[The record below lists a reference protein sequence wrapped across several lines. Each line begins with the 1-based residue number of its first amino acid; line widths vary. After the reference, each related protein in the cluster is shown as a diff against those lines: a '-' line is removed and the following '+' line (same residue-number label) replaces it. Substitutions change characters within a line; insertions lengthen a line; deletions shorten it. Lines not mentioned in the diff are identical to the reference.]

1 MAAGVANSAVPP
13 PPSSSTSVA
22 HHVKNESRESSEF
35 EFLGGNGG
43 KSPVRNAPPPAA
55 TTQRTIAPSS
65 PVATLPTE
73 QPATVTAT
81 PTAASVV
88 APGPAEKS
96 PTVPPPSAEDDD
108 GGGGGSI
115 LFGFLHKVAEKT
127 KNSVETIIT
136 TVDPQMKDYIYSGGD
151 VEIVVASEAD
161 SKVVPVREA
170 FQRVFGRATVVGM
183 KPHPSVAIAEQ
194 PVGYAAGRQGAIE
207 RIQNFRTKKVVPDDA
222 VLVSVEGFL
231 LEVAE
236 ESWVELS
243 CLVLSDAARKI
254 QLTTYTQSTP
264 VDPAFVAAAKSATP
278 DSYPRRWS
286 GLKETVGSV
295 IARAWSVPAG
305 QWHEAVCGV
314 ERAETI
320 GLAAKTLAGMYQR
333 ALWSS
338 SQQQ

>member
-1 MAAGVANSAVPP
+1 M
-13 PPSSSTSVA
+13 
-22 HHVKNESRESSEF
+22 
-35 EFLGGNGG
+35 
-43 KSPVRNAPPPAA
+43 
-55 TTQRTIAPSS
+55 APSS

-88 APGPAEKS
+88 AQGPAEKS

-108 GGGGGSI
+108 GGGGSI

-207 RIQNFRTKKVVPDDA
+207 RIQNFR
-222 VLVSVEGFL
+222 
-231 LEVAE
+231 
-236 ESWVELS
+236 
-243 CLVLSDAARKI
+243 
-254 QLTTYTQSTP
+254 
-264 VDPAFVAAAKSATP
+264 
-278 DSYPRRWS
+278 
-286 GLKETVGSV
+286 
-295 IARAWSVPAG
+295 
-305 QWHEAVCGV
+305 
-314 ERAETI
+314 
-320 GLAAKTLAGMYQR
+320 
-333 ALWSS
+333 
-338 SQQQ
+338 

>member
-1 MAAGVANSAVPP
+1 MAAGTNPPPPP
-13 PPSSSTSVA
+13 PPSSVA

-43 KSPVRNAPPPAA
+43 KSPVRTAPPQA
-55 TTQRTIAPSS
+55 TTQHTMAPSS

-88 APGPAEKS
+88 TPESTKKS
-96 PTVPPPSAEDDD
+96 PNVRPPSVDDDD

-115 LFGFLHKVAEKT
+115 LFGFLSKVAEKT

-161 SKVVPVREA
+161 SKVVPVKEA
-170 FQRVFGRATVVGM
+170 FQKVFGRATVVGM
-183 KPHPSVAIAEQ
+183 KPHPSGAIAEQ

-207 RIQNFRTKKVVPDDA
+207 RIQNFRSKKAVPDDA

-231 LEVAE
+231 LEVGE

-286 GLKETVGSV
+286 GLKETVGAV

-314 ERAETI
+314 ERSEMI

-338 SQQQ
+338 QQCKE